1 MVEAPAMPRQRAT
14 TRFAPGPSRTIA
26 LTSEVAGHRLR
37 HDGAVSFGCPGF
49 GPNPGHGPFG
59 TWQKTV
65 SMAVFCAVYAGL
77 AWYVAAVEHDWLA
90 FAWVTGLALL
100 ALSGAVG
107 GLRVRRRQKAKEA
120 AAELQRQAKA
130 QHRHPPP
137 HRSRARNH

>member
-1 MVEAPAMPRQRAT
+1 
-14 TRFAPGPSRTIA
+14 
-26 LTSEVAGHRLR
+26 
-37 HDGAVSFGCPGF
+37 
-49 GPNPGHGPFG
+49 
-59 TWQKTV
+59 
-65 SMAVFCAVYAGL
+65 MAVFCAVYAGL

-100 ALSGAVG
+100 ALSGVVG